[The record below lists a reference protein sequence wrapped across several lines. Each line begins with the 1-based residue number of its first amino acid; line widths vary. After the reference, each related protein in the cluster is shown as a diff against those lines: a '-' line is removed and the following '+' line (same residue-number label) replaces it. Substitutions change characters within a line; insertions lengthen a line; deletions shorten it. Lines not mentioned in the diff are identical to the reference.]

1 MFFSN
6 TYFSDCMNEK
16 VMQTKEN
23 PRVCLVY
30 VY

>member
-16 VMQTKEN
+16 VIQTKEN
-23 PRVCLVY
+23 PQVCLVY
-30 VY
+30 VC